1 MNIFINTKRTCFLGL
16 VVNIGSL
23 TGVLPMPLLS
33 VYAAS
38 KIFVDHLSRSLYYEY
53 IDQGV
58 FIQHVA
64 PCFVSSKM
72 SRQRESFFV
81 PSPKKF
87 VKSALCSA
95 FRLKVKISVTND
107 KK

>member
-1 MNIFINTKRTCFLGL
+1 MFLGL

-53 IDQGV
+53 VDQSV

-95 FRLKVKISVTND
+95 FRLKVKYP
-107 KK
+107 